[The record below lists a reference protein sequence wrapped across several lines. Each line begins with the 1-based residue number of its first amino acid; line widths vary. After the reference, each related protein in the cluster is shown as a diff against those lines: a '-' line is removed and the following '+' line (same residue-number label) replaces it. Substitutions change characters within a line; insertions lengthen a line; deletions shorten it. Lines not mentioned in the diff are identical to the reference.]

1 MKLYEYVEPQIS
13 HVYPAVGG
21 QFGGGT
27 VTIAGQFLGI
37 DVAKPTIT
45 IGQQV
50 CVGTKIV
57 VPGKKLTCT
66 VPVDNG
72 PIGKTDVVVSV
83 NGVKSN
89 TTDFAKFEYV
99 QAEVTRV
106 EPKEGPTYGNIEM
119 TLTGHMLGIHSVVP
133 KVFIGALQCTNVV
146 LVSESQIK
154 CTHQRAVPVM
164 QKSK

>member
-1 MKLYEYVEPQIS
+1 MVRLANHHYYWQSI
-13 HVYPAVGG
+13 
-21 QFGGGT
+21 
-27 VTIAGQFLGI
+27 
-37 DVAKPTIT
+37 
-45 IGQQV
+45 

-72 PIGKTDVVVSV
+72 PIGKTDVVVSI

-106 EPKEGPTYGNIEM
+106 EPKEG
-119 TLTGHMLGIHSVVP
+119 
-133 KVFIGALQCTNVV
+133 
-146 LVSESQIK
+146 
-154 CTHQRAVPVM
+154 QRM
-164 QKSK
+164 ELSK